1 MVIRLGI
8 IGLSADPQAWATM
21 AYVAPLKGALAS
33 HYKITAV
40 ATSSPET
47 AKASAKAHGLPEEKA
62 YSNPNDIANDPDI
75 DMVVISVKAP
85 MHKQLTI
92 PALKAKKD
100 VFVEWPLGSSLQ
112 EAQEMAELA
121 KKQGV
126 RNYVMLQAR
135 TQPVFVKAKE
145 MVQSGVLGRITS
157 TTVLGSDSQLMNL
170 PEKARYVNDPAS
182 GVSMISILVAHT
194 LDVILYVLCSEL
206 GSLTAQAAI
215 THPTIRFLS
224 PTGALSDPEPK
235 RHADNI
241 TVSGL
246 LTPGDAVLN
255 YQYLIT
261 TPATPSMFQWIISGE
276 KGALKMEGTTF
287 AVQAKPPKL
296 FFAKPPEDDGAKGTD
311 GNKGGGAAEW
321 KELDVPA
328 SKLGGVGGVADV
340 FQGIAEGKGIDDGIV
355 DFAEGVK
362 RRKMVDAITKSATDG
377 TRESYL

>member
-1 MVIRLGI
+1 
-8 IGLSADPQAWATM
+8 
-21 AYVAPLKGALAS
+21 
-33 HYKITAV
+33 
-40 ATSSPET
+40 
-47 AKASAKAHGLPEEKA
+47 
-62 YSNPNDIANDPDI
+62 
-75 DMVVISVKAP
+75 
-85 MHKQLTI
+85 
-92 PALKAKKD
+92 
-100 VFVEWPLGSSLQ
+100 
-112 EAQEMAELA
+112 
-121 KKQGV
+121 
-126 RNYVMLQAR
+126 
-135 TQPVFVKAKE
+135 
-145 MVQSGVLGRITS
+145 
-157 TTVLGSDSQLMNL
+157 
-170 PEKARYVNDPAS
+170 
-182 GVSMISILVAHT
+182 MISILVAHT

-340 FQGIAEGKGIDDGIV
+340 FQGIAEGKGIDDV
-355 DFAEGVK
+355 SVFFFFSFFLPLFK
-362 RRKMVDAITKSATDG
+362 DAARPLCIKHLERT
-377 TRESYL
+377 SYHLLSMEFSH